1 MSFTVSLSS
10 AVLLCEIV
18 EPATLN
24 DRSLTALEAS
34 IESIAL
40 LTIDKRVSQRAFICH
55 QSRTFPLVSL
65 GTVAIFIYRYFHPPA
80 HHLQGGDTSLQMF
93 TRFRATVSR

>member
-1 MSFTVSLSS
+1 MSSTVSLSS

-24 DRSLTALEAS
+24 ERSLAALEVG

-40 LTIDKRVSQRAFICH
+40 ATIDKRVSQREFMRH
-55 QSRTFPLVSL
+55 QSRTLPLVSL
-65 GTVAIFIYRYFHPPA
+65 GRVGTFISRYFVTSS
-80 HHLQGGDTSLQMF
+80 DTTGVSSSSL
-93 TRFRATVSR
+93 SSNS